1 MSHIQYTI
9 CRSGSYYYNRRVPK
23 HAVQSYGQFIRCI
36 LSSDIHEAKAYA
48 ERLGDVA
55 ECPMDMID
63 QIGDRGNHRDWVWKG
78 I

>member
-1 MSHIQYTI
+1 MSHIKCTI
-9 CRSGSYYYNRRVPK
+9 CCSGRYYYNRRLPK
-23 HAVQSYGQFIRCI
+23 HAVQFYGQFIGCVI
-36 LSSDIHEAKAYA
+36 LADIHKLKAYA

-55 ECPMDMID
+55 ECSLDMID